1 MPYREMYSLLFNAIT
16 DALNDL
22 EQQNFGRAK
31 ERLMHAQLH
40 AEALYSEAEEES
52 APGGDIQ

>member
-1 MPYREMYSLLFNAIT
+1 MTYREMYSLLFNAIT

-22 EQQNFGRAK
+22 EQQNFGLAK

-40 AEALYSEAEEES
+40 AEALYTEAGEKD
-52 APGGDIQ
+52 APWG